1 MERSLKDRV
10 EMKNL
15 KNLERLQQLH
25 QRIVQENTGTPK
37 ELANFMNISERSLY
51 KLIEQLKDLTAP
63 ICYDRKSNT
72 YFYDGD
78 FELQINISVTALSK
92 DDVIQVFGG
101 SYFLKKN
108 TLLQGLCSKGN
119 YISNIKTSYWTQ

>member
-1 MERSLKDRV
+1 MY
-10 EMKNL
+10 MKNL

-37 ELANFMNISERSLY
+37 ELANYMNISERSLY

-63 ICYDRKSNT
+63 ICYNRCSNT
-72 YFYDGD
+72 YFYEGD
-78 FELQINISVTALSK
+78 FELKINISVTALSNNEI
-92 DDVIQVFGG
+92 IQVFGG

-108 TLLQGLCSKGN
+108 ILLHGLCSEGR
-119 YISNIKTSYWTQ
+119 YIR

>member
-1 MERSLKDRV
+1 
-10 EMKNL
+10 MKNL

-51 KLIEQLKDLTAP
+51 KLIEQLKELTAP
-63 ICYDRKSNT
+63 ICYNRTSNT

-78 FELQINISVTALSK
+78 FELQVNISVTALSNNE
-92 DDVIQVFGG
+92 VIEVFGG
-101 SYFLKKN
+101 SYFFKKN
-108 TLLQGLCSKGN
+108 IILQGLCSERH
-119 YISNIKTSYWTQ
+119 YIG

>member
-1 MERSLKDRV
+1 
-10 EMKNL
+10 MKNL

-63 ICYDRKSNT
+63 ICYNRISNT
-72 YFYDGD
+72 YFYNGD
-78 FELQINISVTALSK
+78 FELQISISVTALSN
-92 DDVIQVFGG
+92 DEVIQVFGG
-101 SYFLKKN
+101 SYFFKKDN
-108 TLLQGLCSKGN
+108 LLQGLCSKGN

>member
-1 MERSLKDRV
+1 MY
-10 EMKNL
+10 MKNL

-63 ICYDRKSNT
+63 ICYNRISNT
-72 YFYDGD
+72 YFYNGD
-78 FELQINISVTALSK
+78 FELQVSISVTALSN
-92 DDVIQVFGG
+92 DEVIQVFGG
-101 SYFLKKN
+101 SYFLKKK
-108 TLLQGLCSKGN
+108 TLLQGLCSERN
-119 YISNIKTSYWTQ
+119 YISDIKTSYWTQ

>member
-1 MERSLKDRV
+1 MY
-10 EMKNL
+10 MKNL

-63 ICYDRKSNT
+63 ICYNRISNT
-72 YFYDGD
+72 YFYNGD
-78 FELQINISVTALSK
+78 FELQISISVTALSN
-92 DDVIQVFGG
+92 DEVIQVFGG
-101 SYFLKKN
+101 SYFLKKK
-108 TLLQGLCSKGN
+108 TLLQGLCSERN
-119 YISNIKTSYWTQ
+119 YISDIKTSYWTQ

>member
-1 MERSLKDRV
+1 MY
-10 EMKNL
+10 MKNL

-63 ICYDRKSNT
+63 ICYNRISNT
-72 YFYDGD
+72 YFYNGD
-78 FELQINISVTALSK
+78 FELQVSISVTALSN
-92 DDVIQVFGG
+92 DEVIQVFGG
-101 SYFLKKN
+101 SYFFKKDN
-108 TLLQGLCSKGN
+108 LLQGLCSEPN